1 MTTITTKVNATNA
14 PSIYDVLWRIN
25 NAQPRH
31 LSVDLVNACADGAI
45 ISELTAL
52 HHLLMVKEV
61 AGNNRSGNGLKL
73 QCQHG
78 AIKKLSRGKSGKK
91 SLIQYAQFLRS
102 RFVDADISVEKNAI
116 RDDVLPTNTENII
129 LDGPL
134 EDILHTEQLGC
145 INIRHHVIERY
156 MERSGTKSKTNAWRN
171 IKRILTSG
179 ALTQIIE
186 SDKVKYNA
194 RLKHGKESQ
203 LWIYKQWGLRLIKDT
218 HCLRLVTVIPYKS
231 G

>member
-1 MTTITTKVNATNA
+1 MTTITTKVNATSE

-25 NAQPRH
+25 NAQIKH
-31 LSVDLVNACADGAI
+31 LSVDIVGDCVDGAI
-45 ISELTAL
+45 ISELAAL
-52 HHLLMVKEV
+52 HHLLMVREV
-61 AGNNRSGNGLKL
+61 AGNNRSGNGINL

-78 AIKKLSRGKSGKK
+78 AIKKLCRGRSGKK

-102 RFVDADISVEKNAI
+102 RFVDANISVVKHALNE
-116 RDDVLPTNTENII
+116 DVPPSNTESII

-134 EDILHTEQLGC
+134 EDILHTDQLGC

-156 MERSGTKSKTNAWRN
+156 MERTGAKSKTNAWRN

-186 SDKVKYNA
+186 PDKVKHKA
-194 RLKHGKESQ
+194 KLKHGKESQ
-203 LWIYKQWGLRLIKDT
+203 LWVYKQWGLRLIKDT
-218 HCLRLVTVIPYKS
+218 YCMRLVTVIPYKHI
-231 G
+231 